1 MSKMSVLFI
10 DIQEKLQEGIDPVK
24 ISKDLQVPLYF
35 VDQLSNEYY
44 FDKIIP
50 TDYIKDNQ
58 FDIKV
63 WGL

>member
-63 WGL
+63 